1 MRQIDL
7 EESRSDV
14 VKEIIFFLTRKHYED
29 AIIMLYETGPGGP
42 YRRLAGVGGHGI
54 QNNRT
59 VATLERHKFGII
71 KTMLQMI
78 KNNISPKS
86 LSIAA
91 QSLNEMGVAWP
102 ELDIF
107 KKSAG
112 YLDDL
117 P

>member
-1 MRQIDL
+1 MRTVDIT
-7 EESRSDV
+7 EARSDV

-29 AIIMLYETGPGGP
+29 AIIMLYETGLGGP

-59 VATLERHKFGII
+59 LATLERHKFGII

-78 KNNISPKS
+78 KNNNSPKS

-91 QSLNEMGVAWP
+91 QSLIEMGVTWP
-102 ELDIF
+102 ELDVI
-107 KKSAG
+107 KKSP
-112 YLDDL
+112 LTH
-117 P
+117 